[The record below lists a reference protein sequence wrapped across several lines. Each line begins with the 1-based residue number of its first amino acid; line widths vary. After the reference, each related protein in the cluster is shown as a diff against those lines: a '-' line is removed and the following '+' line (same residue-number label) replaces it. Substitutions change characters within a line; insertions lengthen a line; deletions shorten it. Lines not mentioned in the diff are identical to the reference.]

1 MPQAPVPPLSP
12 GADGAHITYCRLCEA
27 QCGLVAQV
35 VEGRIVKVEPD
46 RQHVTSEGHLCV
58 KGPGMLH
65 VTYDPDR
72 VLTPLRRNG
81 PPGSFE
87 PVSWE
92 EAMADIAQRMQAIIE
107 RHGGDSVGVYVGNPL
122 AFATQH
128 HTMARLFLMALGSSK
143 SYNSMHVDTGAKHL
157 ASELVFGHPFRYTFP
172 DLERCDFLLMLGA
185 NPVVSHM
192 SLISEPR
199 AHKKLD
205 DIARRGAVVVVDPRR
220 TETAKRFEHVAVNPD
235 SDAWLLG
242 GMLKT
247 LFEEALVDTTALQR
261 VDGWT
266 TLRDAVATLS
276 LADAATRCG
285 VPVERIQ
292 DLARRFARART
303 AACYGRLGTNRGSF
317 SSLTSLFIE
326 ALNLVTGRF
335 AQPGGAVIGHSPFEN
350 PHAAPMVLPA
360 YGSLRS
366 RVGNLPLLGAATQP
380 TGAMARE
387 MLTPGPGQIRA
398 FILDGGNPV
407 LTVPGGET
415 TREAYEALDLLVA
428 LDLYVN
434 ESTQHAHYILPST
447 TFFERPDITDL
458 WSPNAPRPWLQ
469 AVDRVI
475 PPRGEARD
483 GCQFYNDLLQRLGR
497 GPVLAPFKLPGGP
510 EAPDTMQAADVLLRT
525 GRWGDQFGQR
535 PEGLSVEALR
545 TQHPHGIRLAEN
557 VDAAASWQRVLLPD
571 QRPNL
576 GHPLIADEIARLR
589 NSPAQ
594 DAAHPFKLFGRRKLR
609 SMNSWMHNSEELVRS
624 DVPTLLVHPDDAQAL
639 GIADGQT
646 VRVSNPRGSIEVTAE
661 VSADVIPGSVNYPHG
676 WGHAA
681 GWRHANGLEG
691 ANVNLL
697 ASDDPK
703 DWEPVSGMCLLDG
716 IRVALA
722 PR

>member
-1 MPQAPVPPLSP
+1 MAPTATQPLPP

-27 QCGLVAQV
+27 QCGLIAQV
-35 VEGRIVKVEPD
+35 ADGHIVKVEPD

-92 EAMADIAQRMQAIIE
+92 EAMTDIAQRMQAVID
-107 RHGGDSVGVYVGNPL
+107 RHGGDSVGAYVGNPL

-128 HTMARLFLMALGSSK
+128 HTMARLFLMALGSGK
-143 SYNSMHVDTGAKHL
+143 MYNATHIDTGAKHL

-185 NPVVSHM
+185 NPLVSHM

-205 DIARRGAVVVVDPRR
+205 EIAKRGAVVVVDPRR
-220 TETAKRFEHVAVNPD
+220 TETAKRFEHVAVKPD

-247 LFEEALVDTTALQR
+247 LFDEALVDTAALQR
-261 VDGWT
+261 IDGWQS
-266 TLRDAVATLS
+266 LRDAVTPLS
-276 LADAATRCG
+276 LDEAASRCG
-285 VPVERIQ
+285 VPAPQIRE
-292 DLARRFARART
+292 LARRFARART
-303 AACYGRLGTNRGSF
+303 AAAYGRVGTNRGNF
-317 SSLTSLFIE
+317 SSLVSLFIE

-335 AQPGGAVIGHSPFEN
+335 GQAGGAVIGHSAFEN
-350 PHAAPMVLPA
+350 PEAPPMALPA

-380 TGAMARE
+380 TGAMAGE

-407 LTVPGGET
+407 LTVPGGDA
-415 TREAYEALDLLVA
+415 TREAYESLDLLVA

-434 ESTQHAHYILPST
+434 ESTQYAHYILPST
-447 TFFERPDITDL
+447 TFFERADITDL

-475 PPRGEARD
+475 PPRGQARD
-483 GCQFYNDLLQRLGR
+483 GVAFYNDLLQRLGR
-497 GPVLAPFKLPGGP
+497 GPVLAPFKVPGGP
-510 EAPDTMQAADVLLRT
+510 EAPEPMQAADVLLRT
-525 GRWGDQFGQR
+525 GQWGDRFGQR
-535 PEGLSVEALR
+535 PEGLTIEKLR
-545 TQHPHGIRLAEN
+545 TEHPHGIRLAEN
-557 VDAAASWQRVLLPD
+557 VDAAASWQRVRLPE
-571 QRPNL
+571 QRPSL
-576 GHPLIADEIARLR
+576 GHPLIADEIQRLR
-589 NSPAQ
+589 NSPPG
-594 DAAHPFKLFGRRKLR
+594 DPAHPFKLFGRRKLR

-624 DVPTLLVHPDDAQAL
+624 DVPTLLVHPEDAQAL
-639 GIADGQT
+639 GIASGQT
-646 VRVSNPRGSIEVTAE
+646 VRVSNPRGRIEVMAE
-661 VSADVIPGSVNYPHG
+661 VSADVIRGSVNYPHG

-681 GWRHANGLEG
+681 GWQHANGLAG

-703 DWEPVSGMCLLDG
+703 DWEAVSGMCLLDG
-716 IRVALA
+716 IPVAVSAL
-722 PR
+722 